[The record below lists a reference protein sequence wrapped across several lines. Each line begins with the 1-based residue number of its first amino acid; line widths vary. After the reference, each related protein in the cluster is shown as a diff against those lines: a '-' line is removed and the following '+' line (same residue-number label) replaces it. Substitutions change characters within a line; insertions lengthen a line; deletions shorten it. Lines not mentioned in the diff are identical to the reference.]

1 MKTHQLTK
9 KNNHRLNWPNF
20 FLMLGT
26 GILTLIVLFKGR
38 GFPYELFHCE
48 LSPKKCGWIIQSAR
62 SDSFAGMNSTH
73 EQKLIEYTLRSYPRF
88 PRNWY
93 YPKFRLATC
102 HPVGVLTATI
112 ADQLSSSAL

>member
-9 KNNHRLNWPNF
+9 KNNYRLNWPNF

-48 LSPKKCGWIIQSAR
+48 LSPKKSA
-62 SDSFAGMNSTH
+62 AGLFN
-73 EQKLIEYTLRSYPRF
+73 L
-88 PRNWY
+88 
-93 YPKFRLATC
+93 
-102 HPVGVLTATI
+102 PVQI
-112 ADQLSSSAL
+112 LSLE